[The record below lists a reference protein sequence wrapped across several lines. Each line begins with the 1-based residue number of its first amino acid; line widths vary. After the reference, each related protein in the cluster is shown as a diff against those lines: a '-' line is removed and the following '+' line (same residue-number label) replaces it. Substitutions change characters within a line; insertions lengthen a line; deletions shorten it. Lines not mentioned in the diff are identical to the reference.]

1 MKVVAK
7 TGEYTVYKKRNERFA
22 VKGANQR
29 FINGDA
35 KVAILL
41 EHKLIEAPKVK
52 APAAAEET
60 APAAAEETAPAAAEE
75 APAAEETAAAEPA
88 ADEAVPKAE

>member
-7 TGEYTVYKKRNERFA
+7 TGEYTIYKKRNDRYA

-52 APAAAEET
+52 APEP
-60 APAAAEETAPAAAEE
+60 AP
-75 APAAEETAAAEPA
+75 APAAEESAAEESA
-88 ADEAVPKAE
+88 AEVSAE

>member
-41 EHKLIEAPKVK
+41 EHKLIDAPKVK
-52 APAAAEET
+52 

-88 ADEAVPKAE
+88 ADEAAPKAE

>member
-41 EHKLIEAPKVK
+41 EHKLIDAPKVK
-52 APAAAEET
+52 APA
-60 APAAAEETAPAAAEE
+60 
-75 APAAEETAAAEPA
+75 AAEETAAAEPA